1 MIRKEEMNIWFS
13 LERRLTLKTI
23 LVAALLIRLL
33 FVCLLNP
40 DSYYFSDARHY
51 DKAAHSLLD
60 GQGFGEK
67 YHRAPLYPLVMAAVY
82 SLFGRSF
89 LSMRLVEAVL
99 GVLLCWT
106 IYRLA
111 AALYGER
118 TARWA
123 ALFAAL
129 FPHFILITGIL
140 YPTNLYALLL
150 TLSAYC
156 LVQGER
162 NGNKVYLAAS
172 GVFAGLATLTVASF
186 FFIAPFWMIWLL
198 GSRGKP
204 RWASLLVFA
213 GVMAVVLAPWT
224 LRNYMHY
231 GRVTLSQPLPHTAL
245 PNLQDRAAQ
254 EQEIASGF
262 QSTVRHFKDHPTGTN
277 EDGLLNTIRHY
288 LLHPAATA
296 QHMVYELGHF
306 WALYPDRLDT
316 AQPAYRAQ
324 LHAKDQRMQVHGDY
338 WQWVKWPSIL
348 VMAPIFLLAVYG
360 AVLSRRLDR
369 RITWLW
375 LLTFISLSAG
385 YSMIYS
391 EVRYRIPIEPL
402 ILIWTALG
410 VTALLQRAGASETE
424 MVAVSQ
430 PTADCN

>member
-1 MIRKEEMNIWFS
+1 MTIWFS

-40 DSYYFSDARHY
+40 DNYYFSDARHY
-51 DKAAHSLLD
+51 DKAANSLLD
-60 GQGFGEK
+60 GQGLGEK
-67 YHRAPLYPLVMAAVY
+67 YHRAPFYPLVMAVVY
-82 SLFGRSF
+82 GLFGRSF
-89 LSMRLVEAVL
+89 LAMRLFETAV
-99 GVLLCWT
+99 GVLLCWMV
-106 IYRLA
+106 YRLA
-111 AALYGER
+111 AILYGER

-150 TLSAYC
+150 ILSAYC
-156 LVQGER
+156 LIQGDR
-162 NGNKVYLAAS
+162 NGKTVYLAAG
-172 GVFAGLATLTVASF
+172 GVFAGLAMLTVASF
-186 FFIAPFWMIWLL
+186 FFIAPFWAIWLL
-198 GSRGKP
+198 ASKGKQ
-204 RWASLLVFA
+204 RWSGLLVFV
-213 GVMAVVLAPWT
+213 GVIALVLAPWT
-224 LRNYMHY
+224 VRNYIHY
-231 GRVTLSQPLPHTAL
+231 GRLTLSQPLPHTAL

-262 QSTVRHFKDHPTGTN
+262 QSTVRHYKDHPTGTS
-277 EDGLLNTIRHY
+277 EDGLLNTLRHY
-288 LLHPAATA
+288 LLHPAATVR
-296 QHMVYELGHF
+296 HMVQELGHF

-316 AQPAYRAQ
+316 AQPAYRAR
-324 LHAKDQRMQVHGDY
+324 LHAKDRRMEVKGDY

-348 VMAPIFLLAVYG
+348 IMAPIFLLAVYG

-375 LLTFISLSAG
+375 LLTFISLSVG

-410 VTALLQRAGASETE
+410 VTTLLQRAGARETE
-424 MVAVSQ
+424 AAALSQ
-430 PTADCN
+430 QAAELN